1 MFSTA
6 AEIYNLLIQDNLT
19 NSEGEI
25 VFNFLNVSTR
35 INEKSAIGDL
45 FQEWLSKWLES
56 RNIQYRTKPNT
67 QDFPDFLL
75 DRDSHTKGLLEI
87 KTFDSD
93 RSANFD
99 VANFEAYCR
108 SLKNNAYRLDADYLI
123 FSYKLVDYKFSV
135 DRVWLK
141 KIWQITGPSQQYPV
155 KCQVKQKTI
164 YNIRPI
170 SWYSTRGKYK
180 EFSTRKEFVTA
191 LYETLIKYEKTKNEN
206 QNWLNV
212 VEQNYLD
219 FTGERL

>member
-1 MFSTA
+1 MFSSA
-6 AEIYNLLIQDNLT
+6 AEIYNLLIEDDIT

-56 RNIQYRTKPNT
+56 KNIQYRTKLNT
-67 QDFPDFLL
+67 QEFPDFLL

-141 KIWQITGPSQQYPV
+141 KIWQITGPSEKYPV
-155 KCQVKQKTI
+155 KCQ
-164 YNIRPI
+164 R
-170 SWYSTRGKYK
+170 SLGYK
-180 EFSTRKEFVTA
+180 LRELR
-191 LYETLIKYEKTKNEN
+191 
-206 QNWLNV
+206 
-212 VEQNYLD
+212 
-219 FTGERL
+219 